1 MHTEATPARKV
12 TRTFSLTLT
21 QTLALV
27 SGVLLVH
34 LGLLSGSGVW
44 FSSQDARFEK
54 TPTLITRQIQAPS
67 LPVDEV
73 VSTTRA
79 HSEAPPKEAA
89 PTLAGAAPLHA
100 PAPPHA
106 WASSRELEDLQA
118 QLTAPLALPA
128 RSAEAVDLPPFKRSA
143 PDGAGSLEVTPYKA
157 PHSAHLRYDVKGQAS
172 HIGYSA
178 WANLDWQQD
187 GQAYSARLEVGAFL
201 LGSRVQTSVGVL
213 GPEGV
218 MPTHFADKSRSE
230 LAAHFQRD
238 KNIISFG
245 ANTPDALLIKGAQ
258 DRLSVVLQLGALVGA
273 DRERFPI
280 GTMVSV
286 PVASQREVEIWQ
298 FVVEKE
304 EWLHLPYG
312 QVLSLK
318 LSRQPRREFDQR
330 IELWLAPSLAYLPA
344 RLRITN
350 ANGDFVDQL
359 LRTMETP
366 GS

>member
-1 MHTEATPARKV
+1 MHVEAHYPHKV
-12 TRTFSLTLT
+12 TLTFT
-21 QTLALV
+21 QALALV
-27 SGVLLVH
+27 CGVLLVH
-34 LGLLSGSGVW
+34 LWLLSGSALW
-44 FSSQDARFEK
+44 FSSQETSFVK
-54 TPTLITRQIQAPS
+54 TPTLITRQLEAPRAPADEPLSATRTHREMVHPEPASPLAWKAPS
-67 LPVDEV
+67 Q
-73 VSTTRA
+73 T
-79 HSEAPPKEAA
+79 
-89 PTLAGAAPLHA
+89 

-106 WASSRELEDLQA
+106 WASPRELEDLQA
-118 QLTAPLALPA
+118 QLTAPVALPA
-128 RSAEAVDLPPFKRSA
+128 RSAEAVDLPPFHRPA
-143 PDGAGSLEVTPYKA
+143 PDAGGSIEVTSYKA
-157 PHSAHLRYDVKGQAS
+157 PHSARLRYDVKGQAS

-187 GQAYSARLEVGAFL
+187 GQAYNARLEVGAFL

-218 MPTHFADKSRSE
+218 MPTRFADKSRSE

-245 ANTPDALLIKGAQ
+245 ANTPDAPLIKGAQ
-258 DRLSVVLQLGALVGA
+258 DRLSVLLQLGALVGA

-280 GTMVSV
+280 GTMLSV
-286 PVASQREVEIWQ
+286 PTVSQREVEIWQ

-312 QVLSLK
+312 DIHSLK

-330 IELWLAPSLAYLPA
+330 IELWLAPSLDYLPA